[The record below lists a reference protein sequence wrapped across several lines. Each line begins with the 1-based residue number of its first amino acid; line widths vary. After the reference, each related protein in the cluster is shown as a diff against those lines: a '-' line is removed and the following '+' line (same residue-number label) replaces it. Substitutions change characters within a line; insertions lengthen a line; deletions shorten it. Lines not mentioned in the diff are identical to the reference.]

1 MVKNKKGVSDLVVA
15 VLLIVFVIT
24 ISIFTFNWIKGRT
37 SGVMEKGEVLS
48 EKLQDCR
55 DFQVEFEKAY
65 CGDDAGI
72 IKVKL
77 TNNNDEDL
85 KEAFAVRLI
94 SEDLVESTIASV
106 SDIELRAYEGKEIN
120 VFKQSGDLGFKPVS
134 KIEFVPRFLVGKE
147 VVFCNDNK
155 VVLDAEGCG

>member
-1 MVKNKKGVSDLVVA
+1 MKNKKGVSDLVVA

-24 ISIFTFNWIKGRT
+24 ISIFAFNWIKGRT
-37 SGVMEKGEVLS
+37 SGVMERGDVLS

-85 KEAFAVRLI
+85 KEAFAVRLVGG
-94 SEDLVESTIASV
+94 DNLVESTIASV
-106 SDIELRAYEGKEIN
+106 NDIELKAYEGREIN
-120 VFKQSGDLGFKPVS
+120 VFKQSGELGFKPVS

-147 VVFCNDNK
+147 VVFCNENK